1 MIPVSPRKLFLW
13 VPLSRCPDGGRS
25 GSAAPVDGAPLS
37 GFPGAAANPRWL
49 AGWLA
54 RPCLP
59 LELWVSRKPPTPP
72 SPPRPARTFTEEAVI
87 TNWQGHAAPKEPS
100 QALEGSPL
108 GPHSNPP
115 ALAHSEAEREMI
127 QCDVTRRA

>member
-1 MIPVSPRKLFLW
+1 MARLFQVSL
-13 VPLSRCPDGGRS
+13 
-25 GSAAPVDGAPLS
+25 APL
-37 GFPGAAANPRWL
+37 RIL

-54 RPCLP
+54 GSLARAFHWSSGSVANPLP
-59 LELWVSRKPPTPP
+59 PPP
-72 SPPRPARTFTEEAVI
+72 PPRPARTFTEEAVI

-108 GPHSNPP
+108 GPHSNPL